1 MTDGDPLAHGKAWHR
16 RLHAALMPD
25 YNRAATVYWWVA
37 TCSGGLLMLVCLAQ
51 VSALPAVALL
61 QIAAGLAFAVGA
73 GLFPVRIPGTR
84 VSFGVGEL
92 SIFLVLLLQGPAA
105 AAVLAAAEAG
115 IGSYR
120 TSKRWT
126 SRLGSPAMATLAMY
140 AAGSL
145 FEAGRGALAA
155 RAIGGAPPLLALAL
169 AIGLVYYLLS
179 ATLMGATARLRR
191 GQHLLQPS
199 DVVGAFRW
207 VGLAYAGSAMF
218 ATLLYIVYRQ
228 AGAAV
233 FGATAPLVVMLLL
246 VLHFF
251 YRQQEAQEAMRA
263 ALTDVARRE
272 QAMQEREAEAAIRH
286 ERELQMS
293 ERRFHGA
300 FTHAAIGMALLDLEG
315 RVIECNE
322 ALARLLARPARDVLG
337 LGFAGLL
344 HLDDRQRLVS
354 RLAASRDVH
363 FEDFTEELRL
373 LDAAARA
380 QRVRLHCSFFSGPA
394 AHGSAQPGK
403 PCLMLQVQA
412 LESAQAGAA

>member
-1 MTDGDPLAHGKAWHR
+1 MSGADTPADSTTWYR

-25 YNRAATVYWWVA
+25 YNRAATVYWWLA
-37 TCSGGLLMLVCLAQ
+37 ACGGGALLLACLLK
-51 VSALPAVALL
+51 VSTLPALALL
-61 QIAAGLAFAVGA
+61 QIMAGLAFAVGA
-73 GLFPVRIPGTR
+73 GLFPVRIPGTK
-84 VSFGVGEL
+84 VSFGVGEW
-92 SIFLVLLLQGPAA
+92 SIYLVLLLQGTAA

-126 SRLGSPAMATLAMY
+126 SRLGSPAMATLAMV

-145 FEAGRGALAA
+145 FQAGRDALEA
-155 RAIGGAPPLLALAL
+155 RAIAAAPWLLALSL
-169 AIGLVYYLLS
+169 AFGLVYFFFS

-191 GQHLLQPS
+191 GQHLLQPG
-199 DVVGAFRW
+199 DVVGVFRW

-233 FGATAPLVVMLLL
+233 FGVTAPLVLMLLL

-251 YRQQEAQEAMRA
+251 YRQQEAQEALRA

-272 QAMQEREAEAAIRH
+272 QAMQEREAEVAARH
-286 ERELQMS
+286 GRELQMS

-300 FTHAAIGMALLDLEG
+300 FTRAAIGMALVDLDG
-315 RVIECNE
+315 RVVECNE
-322 ALARLLARPARDVLG
+322 ALARLLSRPAQDMLG
-337 LGFAGLL
+337 LGLAGLL
-344 HLDDRQRLVS
+344 HLQDRDRLVA
-354 RLAASRDVH
+354 RLAQAHDVH
-363 FEDFTEELRL
+363 FEDFVEELRL
-373 LDAAARA
+373 LDAGGREH
-380 QRVRLHCSFFSGPA
+380 RVRLHCSFFGGPSR
-394 AHGSAQPGK
+394 HGAVQPGK

-412 LESAQAGAA
+412 LEPAGRSVA